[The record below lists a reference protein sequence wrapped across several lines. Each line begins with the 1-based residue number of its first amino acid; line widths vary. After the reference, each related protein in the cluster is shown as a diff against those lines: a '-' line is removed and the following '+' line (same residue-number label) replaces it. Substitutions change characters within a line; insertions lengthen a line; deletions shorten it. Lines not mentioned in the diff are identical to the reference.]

1 MNLATIG
8 AVHTGRHDHDSTP
21 VQTALNREEPGEI
34 HLDPVYASALEGL
47 DGFSHLWIVT
57 WLGTPEQDTGP
68 AAPMV
73 QTPFLLRPT
82 GASIGTF
89 AMRGPRRPNPIGLHL
104 VRIRRVSLDPPIV
117 YFLGVDMV
125 DGTPVVDL
133 KPWVSRFDLPVEEDV
148 RSGWFDDLQIEKT
161 TPAELAEQ
169 KEETE

>member
-1 MNLATIG
+1 MNLVTIG
-8 AVHTGRHDHDSTP
+8 VVRTGRNDHDSTP

-34 HLDPVYASALEGL
+34 HLDPVYAAALEGL
-47 DGFSHLWIVT
+47 DGFTHLWIVT
-57 WLGTPEQDTGP
+57 WLETPGQATGP

-89 AMRGPRRPNPIGLHL
+89 AMRGPRRPNPLGLHL
-104 VRIRRVSLDPPIV
+104 VRIERVGLDPPV
-117 YFLGVDMV
+117 VHFRGVDMV
-125 DGTPVVDL
+125 DGTRVVDL
-133 KPWVSRFDLPVEEDV
+133 KPWVSRFDLPPDEEV
-148 RSGWFDDLQIEKT
+148 RSGWFDDLHIEKT